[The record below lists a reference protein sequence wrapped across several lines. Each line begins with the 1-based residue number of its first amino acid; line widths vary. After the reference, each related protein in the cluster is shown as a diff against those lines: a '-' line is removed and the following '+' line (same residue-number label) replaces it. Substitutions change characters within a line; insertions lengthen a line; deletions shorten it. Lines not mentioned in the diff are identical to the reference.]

1 MINELILKNK
11 SIRTK
16 NYCKDNENLDLLKQ
30 SLNKI
35 YQTVETKKIR

>member
-16 NYCKDNENLDLLKQ
+16 ITAKDNENLDLLKQ

-35 YQTVETKKIR
+35 YQTVETKKN